1 MQATEQKTHHPLL
14 RNRSFRALWLAS
26 TCSFLALSTYLFA
39 EQWYILR
46 VLKLDAYLGLVLML
60 TLLPRIFLMV
70 IGGVIADRFKK
81 SIILRYSSLLRF
93 TFVLMLLSVYHLELL
108 TIVPLAVFAF
118 TFGCIDAFFSPA
130 SASLLPLLVSKED
143 LTRAN
148 SILQTSNQMALFSGP
163 LLGGVLLTF
172 SSFHFIFLTIALFLL
187 LASISTFFIREHP
200 VANPTRTSAWLEL
213 VQGFHYVFAD
223 PYLKRILF
231 LLIIINF
238 FFFGPLL
245 MGIPL
250 LVDRVLLG
258 QALDL
263 SYLQGAYQL
272 GMLFGAAWIGF
283 NHSINQSF
291 RLLLSLIGLLGV
303 GLGLL
308 GQIEYVW
315 QGVLLLLTM
324 GGISSIINVLILTTI
339 QTTTRP
345 QMMGRVMSLVNAS
358 SNGLVPLSYAALSLS
373 LSFDVHLEQILF
385 LCSCGI
391 LVVVCAAFVR
401 IR

>member
-60 TLLPRIFLMV
+60 TLLPRIFLMMV
-70 IGGVIADRFKK
+70 GGVIADRFKK

-93 TFVLMLLSVYHLELL
+93 TFVLLLLSVYHFELL

-118 TFGCIDAFFSPA
+118 SFGCIDAFFSPA

-187 LASISTFFIREHP
+187 LASLGTFFIREHP
-200 VANPTRTSAWLEL
+200 VANPIRTSAWLEL

-223 PYLKRILF
+223 LYLRRILF

-258 QALDL
+258 EALDL
-263 SYLQGAYQL
+263 SYLHGAYQL
-272 GMLFGAAWIGF
+272 GMLLGAAWIGF
-283 NHSINQSF
+283 TYSINQSF

-308 GQIEYVW
+308 GQIGHVW

-373 LSFDVHLEQILF
+373 LSFDVRLEQILF

-391 LVVVCAAFVR
+391 LIVVCVAFVR

>member
-1 MQATEQKTHHPLL
+1 MQATEQKPHHPLL

-70 IGGVIADRFKK
+70 FGGVIADRFNK

-93 TFVLMLLSVYHLELL
+93 TFVLLLLSVYHFELL
-108 TIVPLAVFAF
+108 TIVPLALFAF

-187 LASISTFFIREHP
+187 LASLGTLLIREHP
-200 VANPTRTSAWLEL
+200 VNNPTRTSARIEL
-213 VQGFHYVFAD
+213 AQGFHYVFAD

-250 LVDRVLLG
+250 LVDWVLGG

-272 GMLFGAAWIGF
+272 GMLLGAAWIGF
-283 NHSINQSF
+283 SNLINQSF
-291 RLLLSLIGLLGV
+291 GLLLSLIGLLGV
-303 GLGLL
+303 GLVLL
-308 GQIEYVW
+308 GQIGHVW

-345 QMMGRVMSLVNAS
+345 QMMGRVMSLVNAA
-358 SNGLVPLSYAALSLS
+358 SNGLVPLSYAVLSLT
-373 LSFDVHLEQILF
+373 LSFEIRLEQILF
-385 LCSCGI
+385 FCGCGI
-391 LVVVCAAFVR
+391 VFVVCTAFVR

>member
-1 MQATEQKTHHPLL
+1 MQATEQKTHQPLL

-26 TCSFLALSTYLFA
+26 NCSFLALSTYLFA

-70 IGGVIADRFKK
+70 FGGVIADRFNK

-93 TFVLMLLSVYHLELL
+93 TFVLLLLSVYHFELL
-108 TIVPLAVFAF
+108 TIVPLALFAF

-187 LASISTFFIREHP
+187 LASLGTFFIREHP
-200 VANPTRTSAWLEL
+200 VDNPTRTSAWLEL

-223 PYLKRILF
+223 PYLRRILF

-258 QALDL
+258 KALDP

-272 GMLFGAAWIGF
+272 GMLLGAAWIGF
-283 NHSINQSF
+283 THSINQSF

-308 GQIEYVW
+308 GQIGHVW

-345 QMMGRVMSLVNAS
+345 QMM
-358 SNGLVPLSYAALSLS
+358 
-373 LSFDVHLEQILF
+373 
-385 LCSCGI
+385 
-391 LVVVCAAFVR
+391 
-401 IR
+401 

>member
-1 MQATEQKTHHPLL
+1 MQATEQKTHQPLL

-70 IGGVIADRFKK
+70 FGGVIADRFKK

-93 TFVLMLLSVYHLELL
+93 TFVLLLLSVYHFELL

-130 SASLLPLLVSKED
+130 SASLLPLLVS

-187 LASISTFFIREHP
+187 LASLGTFFILERP
-200 VANPTRTSAWLEL
+200 IDNPIRTSAWLEL
-213 VQGFHYVFAD
+213 AQGFHYVFAD
-223 PYLKRILF
+223 LYLKRILF

-250 LVDRVLLG
+250 LVDRILLG

-272 GMLFGAAWIGF
+272 GMLIGAAWIGF

-303 GLGLL
+303 GLVLL
-308 GQIEYVW
+308 GQIGHVW

-339 QTTTRP
+339 QKTTRP

-373 LSFDVHLEQILF
+373 LSFDIRLEQILL
-385 LCSCGI
+385 LCGCGI
-391 LVVVCAAFVR
+391 AFVVCAAFVR

>member
-1 MQATEQKTHHPLL
+1 MQATEQKPHHPLL

-70 IGGVIADRFKK
+70 FGGVIADRFNK

-93 TFVLMLLSVYHLELL
+93 IFVLLLLSVYHFELL
-108 TIVPLAVFAF
+108 TIVPLALFAF

-187 LASISTFFIREHP
+187 LASLGTFFIREHP
-200 VANPTRTSAWLEL
+200 IDNPTRTSARIEL
-213 VQGFHYVFAD
+213 AQGFHYVFAD

-250 LVDRVLLG
+250 LVDRVLGG

-272 GMLFGAAWIGF
+272 GMLLGAAWIGF
-283 NHSINQSF
+283 SNLINQSF

-303 GLGLL
+303 GLVLL
-308 GQIEYVW
+308 GQIGHVW
-315 QGVLLLLTM
+315 QGILLLLTI

-345 QMMGRVMSLVNAS
+345 QMMGRVMSLVNAA

-373 LSFDVHLEQILF
+373 LSFDIRLEQLLL
-385 LCSCGI
+385 LCGCGI
-391 LVVVCAAFVR
+391 VLVVCVAFLR

>member
-70 IGGVIADRFKK
+70 FGGVIADRFKK
-81 SIILRYSSLLRF
+81 SIILRYSSLLRL
-93 TFVLMLLSVYHLELL
+93 TFVLLLLSVYHFELL

-118 TFGCIDAFFSPA
+118 SFGCIDAFFSPA

-187 LASISTFFIREHP
+187 LASLGTLLIREHP
-200 VANPTRTSAWLEL
+200 VNNPTRTSARIEL
-213 VQGFHYVFAD
+213 AQGFHYVFAD

-250 LVDRVLLG
+250 LVDWVLGG

-272 GMLFGAAWIGF
+272 GMLLGAAWIGF
-283 NHSINQSF
+283 SNLINQSF

-303 GLGLL
+303 GLVLL
-308 GQIEYVW
+308 GQIGHVW

-345 QMMGRVMSLVNAS
+345 QMMGRVMSLVNAA
-358 SNGLVPLSYAALSLS
+358 SNGLVPLSYAVLSLT
-373 LSFDVHLEQILF
+373 LSFEIRLEQILF
-385 LCSCGI
+385 FCGCGI
-391 LVVVCAAFVR
+391 VFVVCTAFVR

>member
-70 IGGVIADRFKK
+70 FGGVIADRFKK
-81 SIILRYSSLLRF
+81 SIILRYSSLLRL
-93 TFVLMLLSVYHLELL
+93 TFVLLLLSVYHFELL

-172 SSFHFIFLTIALFLL
+172 SSFHFLFLTIALFLL
-187 LASISTFFIREHP
+187 LASLGTFFIREHP
-200 VANPTRTSAWLEL
+200 VDNPTRTSAWLEL

-223 PYLKRILF
+223 PYLRRILF

-258 QALDL
+258 KALDP

-272 GMLFGAAWIGF
+272 GMLLGAAWIGF
-283 NHSINQSF
+283 THSINQSF

-308 GQIEYVW
+308 GQIGHVW
-315 QGVLLLLTM
+315 QGVLLLTM

-373 LSFDVHLEQILF
+373 LSFDVRLEQILL
-385 LCSCGI
+385 LCGCGI
-391 LVVVCAAFVR
+391 VFVVCAAFVR

>member
-14 RNRSFRALWLAS
+14 RNRSFRELWLAS

-70 IGGVIADRFKK
+70 MGGVIADQFKK

-93 TFVLMLLSVYHLELL
+93 AFVLLLLSVYHFELL

-130 SASLLPLLVSKED
+130 SASLLPLLVLKED

-258 QALDL
+258 EALDL

-272 GMLFGAAWIGF
+272 GMLLGAAWIGF

-308 GQIEYVW
+308 GQIEHVW

-373 LSFDVHLEQILF
+373 LSFDVRLEQILF

-391 LVVVCAAFVR
+391 LIVVCVAFVR

>member
-1 MQATEQKTHHPLL
+1 MQATEQKTHQPLL

-70 IGGVIADRFKK
+70 VGGVIADRFKK

-93 TFVLMLLSVYHLELL
+93 TFVLLLLSVYHFELL

-118 TFGCIDAFFSPA
+118 LFGCIDAFFSPA
-130 SASLLPLLVSKED
+130 SSSLLPLLVSKED
-143 LTRAN
+143 LTRTN

-172 SSFHFIFLTIALFLL
+172 SSFHFIFLTISLFLL
-187 LASISTFFIREHP
+187 LASLGTFFIREHP
-200 VANPTRTSAWLEL
+200 VDNPTRTSAWLEL
-213 VQGFHYVFAD
+213 AQGFHYVFAD

-272 GMLFGAAWIGF
+272 GMLLGAAWIGF
-283 NHSINQSF
+283 SNLINQSF

-303 GLGLL
+303 GLVSL
-308 GQIEYVW
+308 GQIGHVW
-315 QGVLLLLTM
+315 HGVLLLLTM

-345 QMMGRVMSLVNAS
+345 QMMGRVMSLVNAA
-358 SNGLVPLSYAALSLS
+358 SNGLVPLSYAMLSLT
-373 LSFDVHLEQILF
+373 LSFEIRLEQILLF
-385 LCSCGI
+385 CGCGI
-391 LVVVCAAFVR
+391 VFVVCTAFVR

>member
-1 MQATEQKTHHPLL
+1 MQATEQKTHQPLL

-70 IGGVIADRFKK
+70 FGGVIADRFKK

-93 TFVLMLLSVYHLELL
+93 TFVLLLLSVYHFELL

-172 SSFHFIFLTIALFLL
+172 SSFHFLFLTIALFLL
-187 LASISTFFIREHP
+187 LASLGTFFIREHP
-200 VANPTRTSAWLEL
+200 VDNPTRTSAWLEL

-223 PYLKRILF
+223 PYLRRILF

-258 QALDL
+258 KALDP

-272 GMLFGAAWIGF
+272 GMLLGAAWIGF
-283 NHSINQSF
+283 THSINQSF

-303 GLGLL
+303 GLGVTRTNRTRLARRSAAADNGRHLL
-308 GQIEYVW
+308 HHQCSDIDDDSNDDTATDDGTGHEPCQRFVKRFGSI
-315 QGVLLLLTM
+315 VLC
-324 GGISSIINVLILTTI
+324 
-339 QTTTRP
+339 
-345 QMMGRVMSLVNAS
+345 
-358 SNGLVPLSYAALSLS
+358 GLV
-373 LSFDVHLEQILF
+373 SFAVI
-385 LCSCGI
+385 
-391 LVVVCAAFVR
+391 
-401 IR
+401 

>member
-70 IGGVIADRFKK
+70 VGGVIANRFKK

-93 TFVLMLLSVYHLELL
+93 TFVLLLLSVYHFELL

-118 TFGCIDAFFSPA
+118 SFGCIDAFFSPA

-172 SSFHFIFLTIALFLL
+172 SS
-187 LASISTFFIREHP
+187 ST
-200 VANPTRTSAWLEL
+200 
-213 VQGFHYVFAD
+213 
-223 PYLKRILF
+223 
-231 LLIIINF
+231 
-238 FFFGPLL
+238 
-245 MGIPL
+245 
-250 LVDRVLLG
+250 
-258 QALDL
+258 
-263 SYLQGAYQL
+263 SY
-272 GMLFGAAWIGF
+272 F
-283 NHSINQSF
+283 
-291 RLLLSLIGLLGV
+291 
-303 GLGLL
+303 
-308 GQIEYVW
+308 
-315 QGVLLLLTM
+315 
-324 GGISSIINVLILTTI
+324 
-339 QTTTRP
+339 
-345 QMMGRVMSLVNAS
+345 
-358 SNGLVPLSYAALSLS
+358 
-373 LSFDVHLEQILF
+373 
-385 LCSCGI
+385 
-391 LVVVCAAFVR
+391 
-401 IR
+401 

>member
-93 TFVLMLLSVYHLELL
+93 TFVLLLLSVYHLQLL

-187 LASISTFFIREHP
+187 LASISTFFICEHP

-258 QALDL
+258 EALDL

-272 GMLFGAAWIGF
+272 GMLLGAAWIGF

-308 GQIEYVW
+308 GQIEHVW

-373 LSFDVHLEQILF
+373 LSFDVRLEQILF

-391 LVVVCAAFVR
+391 LIVVCAAFVR

>member
-1 MQATEQKTHHPLL
+1 MQATEQKTHQPLL

-70 IGGVIADRFKK
+70 VGGVIADRFKK

-93 TFVLMLLSVYHLELL
+93 TFVLLLLSVYHFELL

-118 TFGCIDAFFSPA
+118 LFGCIDAFFSPA
-130 SASLLPLLVSKED
+130 SSSLLPLLVSKED

-187 LASISTFFIREHP
+187 LASLGTFFIREHP
-200 VANPTRTSAWLEL
+200 VDNPTRTSAWLEL
-213 VQGFHYVFAD
+213 AQGFHYVFAD

-272 GMLFGAAWIGF
+272 GMLLGAAWIGF
-283 NHSINQSF
+283 SNLINQSF

-303 GLGLL
+303 GLVSL
-308 GQIEYVW
+308 GQIGHVW
-315 QGVLLLLTM
+315 HGVLLLLTM

-345 QMMGRVMSLVNAS
+345 QMMGRVMSLVNAA
-358 SNGLVPLSYAALSLS
+358 SNGLVPLSYAMLSLT
-373 LSFDVHLEQILF
+373 LSFEIRLEQILLF
-385 LCSCGI
+385 CGCGI
-391 LVVVCAAFVR
+391 VFVVCTAFVR

>member
-1 MQATEQKTHHPLL
+1 MFSDLYL
-14 RNRSFRALWLAS
+14 R
-26 TCSFLALSTYLFA
+26 
-39 EQWYILR
+39 
-46 VLKLDAYLGLVLML
+46 
-60 TLLPRIFLMV
+60 
-70 IGGVIADRFKK
+70 
-81 SIILRYSSLLRF
+81 
-93 TFVLMLLSVYHLELL
+93 
-108 TIVPLAVFAF
+108 
-118 TFGCIDAFFSPA
+118 
-130 SASLLPLLVSKED
+130 
-143 LTRAN
+143 
-148 SILQTSNQMALFSGP
+148 
-163 LLGGVLLTF
+163 
-172 SSFHFIFLTIALFLL
+172 
-187 LASISTFFIREHP
+187 
-200 VANPTRTSAWLEL
+200 
-213 VQGFHYVFAD
+213 
-223 PYLKRILF
+223 RILF

-258 QALDL
+258 EALDL

-272 GMLFGAAWIGF
+272 GMLLGAAWIGF

-291 RLLLSLIGLLGV
+291 RLLLSFIGLLGV

-308 GQIEYVW
+308 GQIEHVW

-373 LSFDVHLEQILF
+373 LSFDVRLEQILF

-391 LVVVCAAFVR
+391 LIVVCAAFVR

>member
-70 IGGVIADRFKK
+70 MGGVIADRFKK

-93 TFVLMLLSVYHLELL
+93 TFVLLLLSVYHLELL

-118 TFGCIDAFFSPA
+118 LFGCIDAFFSPA

-148 SILQTSNQMALFSGP
+148 SILQTTNQMALFSGP

-200 VANPTRTSAWLEL
+200 VDNPTRTSAWLEL
-213 VQGFHYVFAD
+213 VQGFHYVLSD
-223 PYLKRILF
+223 LYLRRILF

-258 QALDL
+258 EVLDL

-272 GMLFGAAWIGF
+272 GMLLGAAWIGF

-308 GQIEYVW
+308 GQIGHVW

-373 LSFDVHLEQILF
+373 LSFNVRLEQILF

-391 LVVVCAAFVR
+391 LIVVCAAFVR